1 MPFDLVLVQG
11 LIGYNTFGL
20 GLGIEWSRYSDWSC
34 TLPFGIDEELTD
46 TFMLYFSIGELSLF
60 N

>member
-1 MPFDLVLVQG
+1 MPFDLVLVQDIQ
-11 LIGYNTFGL
+11 IGYNTFG
-20 GLGIEWSRYSDWSC
+20 S

>member
-20 GLGIEWSRYSDWSC
+20 GIGCMVKIFIKIS